1 MKININ
7 ALTRMLRNLDEKQP
21 SSIYLRE
28 IALLMEENDKLK
40 EEVRNLKK
48 ENKLLSPDDEWES
61 YET

>member
-1 MKININ
+1 MRINIH
-7 ALTRMLRNLDEKQP
+7 ALTRMLRNLDEKES

-28 IALLMEENDKLK
+28 ISLLMEENDKLK

>member
-1 MKININ
+1 MRINIH
-7 ALTRMLRNLDEKQP
+7 ALTRMLRNLDEKES

-28 IALLMEENDKLK
+28 ISLLMEENDKLK

-48 ENKLLSPDDEWES
+48 ENKLLSQDDEWES